1 MLLGCISPSNCLCE
15 TVHVP
20 GVQRERACAAA
31 RTRGGASCV
40 RCVTMS
46 ALQVQF
52 CHLTRIRINMT
63 ARVVYFDRC
72 ACATL

>member
-31 RTRGGASCV
+31 RTRGGGFLCML
-40 RCVTMS
+40 RDDE
-46 ALQVQF
+46 
-52 CHLTRIRINMT
+52 RI
-63 ARVVYFDRC
+63 AAAVLSLDVYEYKYDRTC
-72 ACATL
+72 GLF